1 MAFVPLS
8 SPFHSSCA
16 DRMEELQSIAPPQT
30 PMNVLIPGFIVS
42 FLSQFYA
49 LRYKPRWFEKV
60 RFFSSLPSFLH

>member
-1 MAFVPLS
+1 
-8 SPFHSSCA
+8 
-16 DRMEELQSIAPPQT
+16 MEELQSIAPPQT